1 MRLKCSPEGCVVR
14 AKRNWLPLIK
24 ILRALKGLGGN
35 PTQDC
40 AAQYFGAGD
49 SLLFRAAAENRSRAA
64 ERVSAAFTDRTQ
76 QGNQRFAVF
85 RVVVSK
91 FDLSAILPV

>member
-40 AAQYFGAGD
+40 AA
-49 SLLFRAAAENRSRAA
+49 
-64 ERVSAAFTDRTQ
+64 
-76 QGNQRFAVF
+76 
-85 RVVVSK
+85 
-91 FDLSAILPV
+91 